1 MTWAPVD
8 IFLLPFFYNHA
19 FTIFFLIEKR
29 VLHCANDQNML
40 FTSGMS
46 FDSLSIKIYSFFREC
61 IGNRIKPSKIKS

>member
-1 MTWAPVD
+1 MTRVPVD
-8 IFLLPFFYNHA
+8 IFLLPFFI
-19 FTIFFLIEKR
+19 TTLLQIFFLIEKR

-46 FDSLSIKIYSFFREC
+46 FDSLSIKIYSFFSEC

>member
-1 MTWAPVD
+1 MTRVPVD

-19 FTIFFLIEKR
+19 LTNFFLIEKR

-46 FDSLSIKIYSFFREC
+46 CDSLSIKIYSFFSEC